1 MVDAFQ
7 DFFISV
13 NLGGSIDQ
21 IGVDGVRLLSCWLHL
36 EGFFQD
42 FSLFPGQPRFA
53 IIAYKQGPDEFRSNV
68 VPDAKTTG
76 HEKSCNG
83 CCNGRLKGFC
93 EGS

>member
-1 MVDAFQ
+1 MA
-7 DFFISV
+7 SV
-13 NLGGSIDQ
+13 LRGPLRGIFS
-21 IGVDGVRLLSCWLHL
+21 
-36 EGFFQD
+36 GFL
-42 FSLFPGQPRFA
+42 LFPGQHRSA
-53 IIAYKQGPDEFRSNV
+53 IIACKQGPDEFRLDV